1 MLFDANSELPTA
13 EEALDAAYKRIVKE
27 SGADG
32 LDRARA
38 EADAADEVSA
48 LIDRGEVAEPNRF
61 NALVKIV
68 RGIDSRQ
75 GAAADRIIERL
86 ALGEVTLSMEDDPT
100 LDTVVTLGS
109 GRRKSWRY
117 VTVADLELMDEE
129 RNRNFKAV
137 SESFK
142 KWKADLAVVKPAVL
156 AYGTVGS
163 AVRAE
168 AFAGGAAA

>member
-1 MLFDANSELPTA
+1 MLYDANSELPTA
-13 EEALDAAYKRIVKE
+13 EEALDAAYKRIVKDAG
-27 SGADG
+27 SDG
-32 LDRARA
+32 LNRARA

-75 GAAADRIIERL
+75 GAAADRIIDRL
-86 ALGEVTLSMEDDPT
+86 AAGEVSLGMDDDPT
-100 LDTVVTLGS
+100 LDTVVTLGG
-109 GRRKSWRY
+109 GRRKSWRF
-117 VTVADLELMDEE
+117 VTVDDLDLMDEE

-137 SESFK
+137 TESYK

-163 AVRAE
+163 AVLAE